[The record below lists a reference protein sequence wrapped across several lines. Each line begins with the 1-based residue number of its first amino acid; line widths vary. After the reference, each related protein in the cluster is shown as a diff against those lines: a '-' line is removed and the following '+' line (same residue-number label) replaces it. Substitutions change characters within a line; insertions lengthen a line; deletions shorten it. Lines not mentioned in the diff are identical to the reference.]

1 MIREPIIDRVTVR
14 SFNSVCDNDV
24 IAKLLFTAR
33 MYRLG
38 VLIALECL
46 ENKIPMKEC
55 MFRIKRFVPNQKYA
69 HACYERAR
77 EMYKSA
83 KRKGKRVK
91 QLRH

>member
-1 MIREPIIDRVTVR
+1 
-14 SFNSVCDNDV
+14 
-24 IAKLLFTAR
+24 

-46 ENKIPMKEC
+46 EKKISMKDC

-77 EMYKSA
+77 DMRELEKYTNQQ
-83 KRKGKRVK
+83 RVK
-91 QLRH
+91 ERKLNS

>member
-1 MIREPIIDRVTVR
+1 VIREAIIDRVTVR
-14 SFNSVCDNDV
+14 SFSKIRGSDI
-24 IAKLLFTAR
+24 IAKLVFTAR

-55 MFRIKRFVPNQKYA
+55 MFKIKRFVPNQKYA

-83 KRKGKRVK
+83 KRKGRKVK
-91 QLRH
+91 

>member
-1 MIREPIIDRVTVR
+1 LV
-14 SFNSVCDNDV
+14 
-24 IAKLLFTAR
+24 FTAR
-33 MYRLG
+33 MYRLR

-55 MFRIKRFVPNQKYA
+55 MFKIKRFVPNQKYA

-83 KRKGKRVK
+83 KRKEEK
-91 QLRH
+91 LNS